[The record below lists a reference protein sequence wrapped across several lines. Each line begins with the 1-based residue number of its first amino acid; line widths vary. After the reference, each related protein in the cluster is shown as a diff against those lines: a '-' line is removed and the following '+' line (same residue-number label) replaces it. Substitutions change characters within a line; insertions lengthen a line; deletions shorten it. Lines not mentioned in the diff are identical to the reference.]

1 MAFSE
6 ERKAGVDLWK
16 VQGELRIQEMQELR
30 KAILHA
36 QVHAKRRMLDLSE
49 VQSCDA
55 AGLQL
60 LHALRHE
67 ALAAGVKMDIPVWPE
82 VIKECAVILGIDLEN
97 PT

>member
-30 KAILHA
+30 EAILHA

-49 VQSCDA
+49 VHTCDA

-60 LHALRHE
+60 LHALRRD
-67 ALAAGVKMDIPVWPE
+67 ALAAGVLLDIPVWPTA
-82 VIKECAVILGIDLEN
+82 VQECAKILGIDLET
-97 PT
+97 PI